1 MSIQLL
7 NDNELVQLYI
17 GGNEESLSVL
27 LTRHKRKIFSSIM
40 VVVKNKALAEDI
52 FQDTFFKV
60 IQTLKRGQYSEE
72 GKFLPWVIRIARN
85 LIIDHFRRIKKMPP
99 VPVYVNEEG
108 EEVSVF
114 NTLASDTAEPDNFD
128 ETAKFKK
135 SIRSIINEL
144 PADQREVVIM
154 RTYYDMSFK
163 EIADVTNVSINTAL
177 GRMRYGLLNLKK
189 LIEEKKLEVSFR

>member
-17 GGNEESLSVL
+17 DGNEESLSVL
-27 LTRHKRKIFSSIM
+27 LMRHKRKIFSSIM

-60 IQTLKRGQYSEE
+60 IQTLKRGQYNEE

-99 VPVYVNEEG
+99 VPVYVNDEG
-108 EEVSVF
+108 EEISVF
-114 NTLASDTAEPDNFD
+114 NTLPSEDENKNID
-128 ETAKFKK
+128 ETIKFKK
-135 SIRSIINEL
+135 SIRAIINEL

-163 EIADVTNVSINTAL
+163 EIADFTNVSINTAL

-189 LIEEKKLEVSFR
+189 IIEEKKLEVSL

>member
-27 LTRHKRKIFSSIM
+27 LQRHKRKIFSSII
-40 VVVKNKALAEDI
+40 VVVKDQALAEDV

-85 LIIDHFRRIKKMPP
+85 LIIDHFRRVKKMPP
-99 VPVYVNEEG
+99 MPVYVNEEG
-108 EEVSVF
+108 EEISVF
-114 NTLASDTAEPDNFD
+114 NSLSSEDSESRTEEYS
-128 ETAKFKK
+128 KFKK
-135 SIRSIINEL
+135 SIRNLISEL
-144 PADQREVVIM
+144 PEDQREVVLM
-154 RTYYDMSFK
+154 RMYYDMSFK
-163 EIADVTNVSINTAL
+163 EIADFTNVSINTAL
-177 GRMRYGLLNLKK
+177 GRMRYALFNLKK
-189 LIEEKKLEVSFR
+189 MIEDKKLDLAIR

>member
-99 VPVYVNEEG
+99 VPVYVNDEG

-135 SIRSIINEL
+135 NMRTIINEL
-144 PADQREVVIM
+144 PPDQREVVIM

-163 EIADVTNVSINTAL
+163 EIADVTHVSINTAL

-189 LIEEKKLEVSFR
+189 LIEEKNLEVSFR

>member
-27 LTRHKRKIFSSIM
+27 LNRHKRKIFSSIM
-40 VVVKNKALAEDI
+40 MVVKDQALAEDV

-60 IQTLKRGQYSEE
+60 IQTLKRGQYAEE

-85 LIIDHFRRIKKMPP
+85 LIIDHFRRVKKMPP

-108 EEVSVF
+108 EEISVF
-114 NTLASDTAEPDNFD
+114 STLKSEDTEGQFEDYS
-128 ETAKFKK
+128 KFKK
-135 SIRSIINEL
+135 SIRNLISEL
-144 PADQREVVIM
+144 PDDQREVVLM
-154 RTYYDMSFK
+154 RMYYDMSFK
-163 EIADVTNVSINTAL
+163 EIADFTNVSINTAL
-177 GRMRYGLLNLKK
+177 GRMRYALFNLKK
-189 LIEEKKLEVSFR
+189 MIEDKKLDLALR

>member
-17 GGNEESLSVL
+17 NGNEESLSVL

-60 IQTLKRGQYSEE
+60 IQTLKRGQYNEE

-99 VPVYVNEEG
+99 VPVYVNDEG
-108 EEVSVF
+108 EEISVF
-114 NTLASDTAEPDNFD
+114 NTLASDEGSKNVD
-128 ETAKFKK
+128 ETQKFKK
-135 SIRSIINEL
+135 SIRAIINEL

-163 EIADVTNVSINTAL
+163 EIADFTNVSINTAL

-189 LIEEKKLEVSFR
+189 IIEEKKLEVLI

>member
-17 GGNEESLSVL
+17 NGNEESLSVL

-60 IQTLKRGQYSEE
+60 IQTLKRGQYNEE

-99 VPVYVNEEG
+99 VPVYVNDEG
-108 EEVSVF
+108 EEISVF
-114 NTLASDTAEPDNFD
+114 NTLASDEESKNVD
-128 ETAKFKK
+128 ETQKFKK
-135 SIRSIINEL
+135 SIRAIINEL

-163 EIADVTNVSINTAL
+163 EIADFTNVSINTAL

-189 LIEEKKLEVSFR
+189 IIEEKKLEVLI

>member
-17 GGNEESLSVL
+17 DGNEESLSVL
-27 LTRHKRKIFSSIM
+27 LIRHKRKIFSSIM

-60 IQTLKRGQYSEE
+60 IQTLKRGQYNEE

-99 VPVYVNEEG
+99 VPVYINDEG
-108 EEVSVF
+108 EEISVF
-114 NTLASDTAEPDNFD
+114 NTLACNDEEKNID
-128 ETAKFKK
+128 ETQKFKK
-135 SIRSIINEL
+135 SIRSIISEL

-163 EIADVTNVSINTAL
+163 EIADFTNVSINTAL

-189 LIEEKKLEVSFR
+189 LIEEKNLEVSL